1 MVLIQ
6 EYKKLSSV
14 GFDVRI
20 FYFAS
25 VCCLQFAVN
34 SFAAYTLCNV
44 HAHFNLYTLV
54 KSQQSNLF

>member
-34 SFAAYTLCNV
+34 SFAAYTLCV
-44 HAHFNLYTLV
+44 HAHFNLYALV
-54 KSQQSNLF
+54 ESQQSNLF